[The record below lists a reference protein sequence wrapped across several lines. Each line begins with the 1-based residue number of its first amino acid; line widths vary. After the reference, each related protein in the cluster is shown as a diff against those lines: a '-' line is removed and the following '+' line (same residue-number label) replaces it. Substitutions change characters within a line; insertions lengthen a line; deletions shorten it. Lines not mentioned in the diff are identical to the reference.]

1 MKNNSTILQFLASVG
16 QPYEERFLKP
26 LWNRYP
32 AHESNDW
39 DALIIFLSGYAFARQ
54 GAPSD
59 FSHAAC
65 DAIEQVRQSYTKP
78 TDHSSASALW
88 TAFSDLLNNSNLN
101 YANNPLCP
109 KGTNYPRKFKGTSRT
124 AKTSCLSVTELLG
137 TLALESRTTNILVYA
152 KENLQRDNLAQAH
165 QALCR
170 IGGIADKIA
179 SLFLRDVAIFYRIC
193 PQKERHLLQPIDV
206 WVRNMSSQLMGGLAP
221 DEEIRRWI
229 VQEAT
234 RSGVNAEAVNE
245 GMWYF
250 GSQVSKSQYR
260 VSCALSNLEYARDLL
275 NEHVEDLRLALLA
288 WDQILAGL

>member
-54 GAPSD
+54 GAPND
-59 FSHAAC
+59 FPHAAC

-109 KGTNYPRKFKGTSRT
+109 EGTNYQRKFKGTSKT
-124 AKTSCLSVTELLG
+124 AKTSRLSVTEFLG
-137 TLALESRTTNILVYA
+137 TLALESRTINILVYA
-152 KENLQRDNLAQAH
+152 KENLQRDNLRQAY
-165 QALCR
+165 QALCGING
-170 IGGIADKIA
+170 IGGKIA
-179 SLFLRDVAIFYRIC
+179 SLFLRDAAIFYHIC
-193 PQKERHLLQPIDV
+193 PQKERHLLQPVDV
-206 WVRNMSSQLMGGLAP
+206 WVRNMSAQLMGVPAS
-221 DEEIRRWI
+221 DEEIARWI
-229 VQEAT
+229 VQEAA
-234 RSGVNAEAVNE
+234 RNGVNAEAVNE

-250 GSQVSKSQYR
+250 GSQVSRSQYR
-260 VSCALSNLEYARDLL
+260 VSCALSNPEYARELL
-275 NEHVEDLRLALLA
+275 DEHVEDLRSASLA